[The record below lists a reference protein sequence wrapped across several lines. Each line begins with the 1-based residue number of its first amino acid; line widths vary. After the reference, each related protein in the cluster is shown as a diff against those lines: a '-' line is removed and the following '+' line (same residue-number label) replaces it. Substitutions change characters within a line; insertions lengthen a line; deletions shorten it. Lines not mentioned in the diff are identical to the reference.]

1 MTVAFCEIVYFL
13 YSILVGEQT
22 LNMNSIHHGSDGLE
36 SFKNKGQTYCDTV
49 PLKGQFTRNYS
60 TVQYSCKNAKTMA
73 KFPALGKN
81 LWS

>member
-36 SFKNKGQTYCDTV
+36 SCTN
-49 PLKGQFTRNYS
+49 R
-60 TVQYSCKNAKTMA
+60 
-73 KFPALGKN
+73 
-81 LWS
+81 WSKSRDAVA